1 MPRYTP
7 SYTTNFRIVT
17 KSSVAFV
24 DCRQFPTFNLSL
36 RIHQRHYAP
45 PGKLPSSHANAISSP
60 KSQVAQNSR
69 PTLLRQTLLP
79 LESEKHRSN
88 NSGSYSFPLPSFSSP
103 LSKGNFFFQRSKDPV
118 QRRACTVLKLYTISR
133 VYGIRH
139 IAFPDKFEVIANYE
153 RQQLEHSRAS
163 ARILLKFLSLYS
175 NYSKHYSEERLKYNL
190 NPCLD
195 PLSSI
200 IEPLSFLF
208 FSLFLFFFL
217 FSFYPIVSG
226 KIASESIP
234 ERQMYRVE
242 RWRERDRAEG
252 TRGGGKGCEGGF

>member
-1 MPRYTP
+1 MLRPANFQAATRTP
-7 SYTTNFRIVT
+7 SPPPSRKSPKTVARPSCAKPSYHSNPRSTDRIIP
-17 KSSVAFV
+17 
-24 DCRQFPTFNLSL
+24 D
-36 RIHQRHYAP
+36 RIP
-45 PGKLPSSHANAISSP
+45 SPSLPS
-60 KSQVAQNSR
+60 
-69 PTLLRQTLLP
+69 LP
-79 LESEKHRSN
+79 H
-88 NSGSYSFPLPSFSSP
+88 Y
-103 LSKGNFFFQRSKDPV
+103 SKGNFFFQRSKDPV

-175 NYSKHYSEERLKYNL
+175 NYSKRYSEERLKYNL

-208 FSLFLFFFL
+208 FSLFF
-217 FSFYPIVSG
+217 FSFSTYPIVSG

-234 ERQMYRVE
+234 ER
-242 RWRERDRAEG
+242 
-252 TRGGGKGCEGGF
+252 